1 MYIVV
6 NYIIK
11 NKKIEIKNY
20 QVDGKNVVL
29 YARHGLAVMDE
40 SLDVNQDLT
49 LIKGDDDILPQIVSQ
64 AYAEELQ
71 KEIERLQE
79 KEKKEGEADGR

>member
-11 NKKIEIKNY
+11 DKKIEIKNY

-40 SLDVNQDLT
+40 SLDTNQDLT

-79 KEKKEGEADGR
+79 KERKEGEADGR